1 MSARLSVVIPTKNCV
16 ELMRRTMNALDF
28 VDEIVVVD
36 MFSTDGTAE
45 LVRAHPKGVL
55 YQRDDYI
62 YANVNYGFDAAT
74 GDWLLRLDSDEIP
87 TPEMGREIRER
98 IESAPADLCG
108 FYIPNRTYYS
118 NRWLKYGP
126 AYDPRSSI
134 PGERF
139 RLSLFRKG
147 TGRYESELEH
157 QDLTVHGRCEYLKN
171 RYDHYSVRSI
181 SHYIAKNNYY
191 TDMNIE
197 RLDLDKYDA
206 RKEAF
211 AMLWGPVKEF
221 LVFYI
226 KRKGYKDGA
235 LGIAACGGYA
245 IQRFMVHAK
254 RWERLT
260 ADQNDIAEHDRRSML
275 ERATESHVTR
285 S

>member
-1 MSARLSVVIPTKNCV
+1 MPKLSVIIPTKNCV
-16 ELMRRTMNALDF
+16 DLMRRTMDALDF

-55 YQRDDYI
+55 YQRNGYI
-62 YANVNYGFDAAT
+62 YANVNYGFEAAT

-87 TPEMGREIRER
+87 TPELAKEIRER
-98 IESAPADLCG
+98 IVSAPVDLCG

-126 AYDPRSSI
+126 AYDPRSPI

-157 QDLTVHGRCEYLKN
+157 QDLTVYGRCEYLRH

-197 RLDLDKYDA
+197 RLDLDAFDA

-211 AMLWGPVKEF
+211 AMLWGPLKEF
-221 LVFYI
+221 LVFFL

-245 IQRFMVHAK
+245 VQRFMVHAK

-260 ADQNDIAEHDRRSML
+260 ADRNDITERDRRTML
-275 ERATESHVTR
+275 DRATESHVTR
-285 S
+285 A

>member
-1 MSARLSVVIPTKNCV
+1 MNARLSVVIPTKNCV
-16 ELMRRTMNALDF
+16 ELMRQTLAALDF

-45 LVRAHPKGVL
+45 LVREHPKGVL
-55 YQRDDYI
+55 YQRNDYI
-62 YANVNYGFDAAT
+62 YANVNYGFENAS

-87 TPEMGREIRER
+87 TPELAREIRER
-98 IESAPADLCG
+98 IASAPDDLCG

-126 AYDPRSSI
+126 AYDPRSPI

-157 QDLTVHGRCEYLKN
+157 QDLTVHGRCEYLQH

-191 TDMNIE
+191 TDMNAD
-197 RLDLDKYDA
+197 RLDPDAFDA
-206 RKEAF
+206 RAEAF
-211 AMLWGPVKEF
+211 AMLWAPIKEF
-221 LVFYI
+221 LVFYV

-235 LGIAACGGYA
+235 LGIVACGGYA
-245 IQRFMVHAK
+245 ILRFMTHAK

-260 ADQNDIAEHDRRSML
+260 ATHNDIAQDDRREML
-275 ERATESHVTR
+275 EYATGSHVTR
-285 S
+285 A